1 MIRSPRLILMALT
14 GAIALLSMAPAM
26 AASPATLHQD
36 GVVIAANTK
45 PATATAAKAAPN
57 PFNVSDDDLRGCFQM
72 RKAPGPFNP
81 MHEYLCAYVQMGVH
95 SLPLADKAKLEQ
107 FVKDW
112 QPSVWSG
119 SDYLK
124 ATGTEQEQMD
134 RTFALI
140 RRMRD
145 ALGNPEPFDYVF
157 TPSRV
162 SDQQKNV
169 VRPQL
174 EGGIGA
180 QLKLEN
186 AWQLYQFLDGA
197 IKPEMTDE
205 EKQKL
210 YDATMVIS
218 PTHRLVVQA
227 PVQGS
232 PSWGVLKSG
241 DVITAVNGQSI
252 DGMSME
258 NAIKQIRGA
267 LGTSLKLEVLRTNSK
282 GAQIPLTFTLLRSNV
297 AQHAV
302 TIQDIDGVRHIKIDN
317 FENDFVVDDFYQ
329 ALVEAKTKNLKGIVV
344 DVRGN
349 PGGRL
354 DYVKAML
361 EMVVDRGRILM
372 TRQRE
377 PGSEKVIQTEFVM
390 DGVAAITEVMVM
402 GAPETSK
409 QFQIGE
415 RVAFDSNYNAQMVR
429 NPGFVD
435 ENPLKSVIDSSMP
448 VVVLQN
454 GNSYSASEILAGG
467 ISGANRGIVIGQPS
481 AGKDDIMT
489 QLPLPEC
496 ATPGKDGVCNRG
508 ALAVISGLFYPG
520 GNDTDLTGVIP
531 DKIVELAKDFG
542 KTDAQL
548 DAAVAYVKDAAA
560 ALAVKADAAIKSKQ
574 INSDRFKKRIEERNA
589 NDLLPVEKQD
599 PRLQQ

>member
-1 MIRSPRLILMALT
+1 MIRSPRLTLMALS
-14 GAIALLSMAPAM
+14 GAIALLTMPVM
-26 AASPATLHQD
+26 AASPSTLHQD
-36 GVVIAANTK
+36 GVVVAATK
-45 PATATAAKAAPN
+45 AIPATTTAKAAAQN
-57 PFNVSDDDLRGCFQM
+57 PLNVSDDDMRSCFQM

-81 MHEYLCAYVQMGVH
+81 MHEYLCAYVMMGVH
-95 SLPLADKAKLEQ
+95 SLPLADNAKLEQ

-157 TPSRV
+157 TPSSV

-186 AWQLYQFLDGA
+186 AWQLYQYLDGA
-197 IKPEMTDE
+197 IKKEMTDD

-241 DVITAVNGQSI
+241 DVITAVDGKSI
-252 DGMSME
+252 DGMTME
-258 NAIKQIRGA
+258 NAIKLIRGA
-267 LGTSLKLEVLRTNSK
+267 LGTSLKLDVLRTNSK
-282 GAQIPLTFTLLRSNV
+282 GAQIPLSFTLLRSNV

-302 TIQDIDGVRHIKIDN
+302 TIQDIDGVRHIRVDN

-329 ALVEAKTKNLKGIVV
+329 ALVEAKTKNLKGLVV

-372 TRQRE
+372 TRQRD

-390 DGVAAITEVMVM
+390 DGVGAITEVMAV
-402 GAPETSK
+402 GDPETSK
-409 QFQIGE
+409 QFSISE
-415 RVAFDSNYNAQMVR
+415 RVAFDASYNSQMVR

-435 ENPLKSVIDSSMP
+435 QNPLKSVIDSSMP

-454 GNSYSASEILAGG
+454 SNSYSASEILAGG
-467 ISGANRGIVIGQPS
+467 IGGSNRGIIIGQPS

-496 ATPGKDGVCNRG
+496 VTPAKDGKCNRG

-531 DKIVELAKDFG
+531 DRIVELAKDFG

-548 DAAVAYVKDAAA
+548 DAAVAYVKDAYA
-560 ALAVKADAAIKSKQ
+560 ALVAKADAAAKSKQ